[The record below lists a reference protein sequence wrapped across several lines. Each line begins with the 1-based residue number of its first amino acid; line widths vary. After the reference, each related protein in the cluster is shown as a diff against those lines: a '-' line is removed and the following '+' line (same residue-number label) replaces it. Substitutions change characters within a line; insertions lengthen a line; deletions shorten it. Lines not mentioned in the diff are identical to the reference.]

1 MEKQINNCIAE
12 LLYEHDEVIIPG
24 LGAFSL
30 AYKPS
35 NIDPVQGKIQPPAKS
50 ISFNEQVAADDGLF
64 VRHLSEKTGQSEDE
78 ARQAIRDYVEKQKAK
93 LQQKDIVIIDQVGRL
108 YVDFENTL
116 QFLPDTTNF
125 NTDTFGLPAVQA
137 IPVQKAEIEKPA
149 PLTDYSQATPDSGAG
164 AFLRRNLGL
173 IIGIAIVVVV
183 AILFAILYPRFFQ
196 PAEPDPTANLPETRT
211 NVPPPPSG
219 DSTLAEDAPALDF
232 PTQDNTE
239 DQFPADEDN
248 PAVTEEDDYDDSD
261 TEASTP
267 PPNQKSAVI
276 AIGVFRDANNV
287 NKLVERIYAAG
298 YEPYLNERNGSTR
311 VGIQLSY
318 QNQSEV
324 QSALRLARREF
335 ADDAFI
341 MRRE

>member
-1 MEKQINNCIAE
+1 MEKQINTCIAE
-12 LLYEHDEVIIPG
+12 LLYEHDEVIVPG
-24 LGAFSL
+24 LGEFSL
-30 AYKPS
+30 AYKAS

-50 ISFNEQVAADDGLF
+50 ISFNEQVATDDGLF
-64 VRHLSEKTGQSEDE
+64 VRHLSEKTGLNEDE

-93 LQQKDIVIIDQVGRL
+93 LRQKDIVIIDQVGRL

-137 IPVQKAEIEKPA
+137 IPVQKQEATKSA
-149 PLTDYSQATPDSGAG
+149 PVTDYGQATSDSGAG
-164 AFLRRNLGL
+164 AFFRRNLGL
-173 IIGIAIVVVV
+173 IIGIAIVAVV
-183 AILFAILYPRFFQ
+183 AILFAILYPRLFK
-196 PAEPDPTANLPETRT
+196 PKEPDPTANLPETRT
-211 NVPPPPSG
+211 NVPPPPL
-219 DSTLAEDAPALDF
+219 DDTLLAGDAPALDF
-232 PTQDNTE
+232 PTDDNTQE
-239 DQFPADEDN
+239 QRPAEEDN
-248 PAVTEEDDYDDSD
+248 PPPTREDDYEDSD

-267 PPNQKSAVI
+267 PPDQKSAVI

-298 YEPYLNERNGSTR
+298 YEPYLNKSGGSTR

-318 QNQSEV
+318 QEQSEV
-324 QSALRLARREF
+324 QAALRLARREF
-335 ADDAFI
+335 AEDAFI

>member
-1 MEKQINNCIAE
+1 MEKQINTCIAE
-12 LLYEHDEVIIPG
+12 LLYEHDEVIVPG

-64 VRHLSEKTGQSEDE
+64 VRYLSEKTNQSEDE
-78 ARQAIRDYVEKQKAK
+78 ARQAIRDYVEKQKTK

-108 YVDFENTL
+108 YIDFENTL

-137 IPVQKAEIEKPA
+137 IPVQKAETEKPA
-149 PLTDYSQATPDSGAG
+149 PVTDYEHATSDSGGG

-183 AILFAILYPRFFQ
+183 AILFTILYPRFFT

-211 NVPPPPSG
+211 NVSPPPSS
-219 DSTLAEDAPALDF
+219 DSILAEDAPALDF
-232 PTQDNTE
+232 PAQDDTDGQTNTG
-239 DQFPADEDN
+239 DDPPPA
-248 PAVTEEDDYDDSD
+248 TGEDDYENSD

-276 AIGVFRDANNV
+276 AIGVFSDASNV
-287 NKLVERIYAAG
+287 NKLVEQIYAAG
-298 YEPYLNERNGSTR
+298 YEPYLNERNGTTR

-324 QSALRLARREF
+324 QAALRLARREF
-335 ADDAFI
+335 AEDAFI
-341 MRRE
+341 MSRE

>member
-1 MEKQINNCIAE
+1 MEKQINTCIAE
-12 LLYEHDEVIIPG
+12 LLYEHDEVIVPG

-30 AYKPS
+30 AYKAS

-64 VRHLSEKTGQSEDE
+64 VRYLSEKTNQTEDE

-93 LQQKDIVIIDQVGRL
+93 LRQKDIVIIDQVGRL

-137 IPVQKAEIEKPA
+137 IPVQKTETEKPSTV
-149 PLTDYSQATPDSGAG
+149 PDYGPAASDSGAG
-164 AFLRRNLGL
+164 AFFRRNLGL

-183 AILFAILYPRFFQ
+183 AILFTILYPRFFK

-219 DSTLAEDAPALDF
+219 DSSMLEDVPALDF
-232 PTQDNTE
+232 PENSSGQEQD
-239 DQFPADEDN
+239 PAGENDS
-248 PAVTEEDDYDDSD
+248 PPMEEDDYEDSE

-298 YEPYLNERNGSTR
+298 YEPYLNEGNGSTR

-318 QNQSEV
+318 QEQSEV
-324 QSALRLARREF
+324 QAALRLARREF
-335 ADDAFI
+335 AEDAFI

>member
-1 MEKQINNCIAE
+1 MEKQINTCIAE
-12 LLYEHDEVIIPG
+12 LLYEHDEVIVPG

-30 AYKPS
+30 AYKAS

-50 ISFNEQVAADDGLF
+50 ISFNGQVAADDGLF
-64 VRHLSEKTGQSEDE
+64 VRYLSEKTGQSEDE

-108 YVDFENTL
+108 YIDFEHTL

-137 IPVQKAEIEKPA
+137 IPVQKAESDKPA
-149 PLTDYSQATPDSGAG
+149 PVTDYPPSATESGG
-164 AFLRRNLGL
+164 GGFLRRNLGL
-173 IIGIAIVVVV
+173 IIGIAIVLVV
-183 AILFAILYPRFFQ
+183 AVLFAILYPRFFK
-196 PAEPDPTANLPETRT
+196 PSEPDPTANLPETRT
-211 NVPPPPSG
+211 NVSPPPSG
-219 DSTLAEDAPALDF
+219 DSGMVEDAPALDF
-232 PTQDNTE
+232 PTDDNTMDQSSPEE
-239 DQFPADEDN
+239 DLPPSE
-248 PAVTEEDDYDDSD
+248 EEDDYEESD

-276 AIGVFRDANNV
+276 AIGVFRDADNV

-311 VGIQLSY
+311 VGLQLSY
-318 QNQSEV
+318 QDQSEV
-324 QSALRLARREF
+324 QAALRLARREF
-335 ADDAFI
+335 AEDAFI